1 MQEGVYKVSVNNCS
15 VQNYVYMFWEKGGIQ
30 MASII
35 YIIFVL
41 IVQIVAPSYV
51 SILIAIAKIF
61 IPDTVPVIDEVL
73 SLYVAVAKLQ

>member
-1 MQEGVYKVSVNNCS
+1 
-15 VQNYVYMFWEKGGIQ
+15 